1 MLKDKRNWVYFRI
14 HWEMVKIIENIYV
27 ELKVGDTGYV
37 EKTISETDVYQY
49 AGITGDFS
57 WLHVNEMR
65 AQAGHF
71 KTRIVHGMLLLGLIS
86 NVVGNQM
93 PGAGT
98 IYQKQTIDFVRP
110 CYIGDTIRAQT
121 VVIQLLDHGRV
132 RLHTICVN
140 QKGETLLDGEAIVIP
155 PRRHVV
161 DLPCPGLTQHSQ
173 AV

>member
-1 MLKDKRNWVYFRI
+1 M
-14 HWEMVKIIENIYV
+14 IENIYS
-27 ELKVGDTGYV
+27 ELIVGKTGYV

-65 AQAGHF
+65 AQYGHF

-98 IYQKQTIDFVRP
+98 IYETQSANFIRP
-110 CYIGDTIRAQT
+110 CYIGDTVRAQT
-121 VVIQLLDHGRV
+121 EIVELLNQGRV
-132 RLHTICVN
+132 RLRTVCVN
-140 QKGETLLDGEAIVIP
+140 QNGQTLLEGEAIVIP
-155 PRRHVV
+155 PRKHVV
-161 DLPCPGLTQHSQ
+161 DRPCPALQDDPSED
-173 AV
+173 